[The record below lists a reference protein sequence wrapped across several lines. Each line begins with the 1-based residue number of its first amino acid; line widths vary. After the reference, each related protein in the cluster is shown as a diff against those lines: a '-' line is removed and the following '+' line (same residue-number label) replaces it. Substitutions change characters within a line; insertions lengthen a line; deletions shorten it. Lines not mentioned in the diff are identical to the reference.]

1 MDTGPGLLRTWYAYL
16 LLYFYIG
23 IYSIRYAD
31 GGRHFGFRATY
42 YVGSLVFLGEV
53 PSGGIARYSV
63 VFLSLCCVLR
73 TRYLTCA
80 VFPLASWRS
89 HVDYFWSPF
98 PCSVFCFF
106 VPGTLTYA
114 VFPSGDDSILYADD
128 RRHFGFLA
136 KYYLYSHGLF
146 GEAPSGDIGFHT

>member
-1 MDTGPGLLRTWYAYL
+1 MRTVGGILVSGRRTTWVA
-16 LLYFYIG
+16 LYF
-23 IYSIRYAD
+23 S
-31 GGRHFGFRATY
+31 GRCHPAVSHDIVSSSF
-42 YVGSLVFLGEV
+42 
-53 PSGGIARYSV
+53 
-63 VFLSLCCVLR
+63 LCCVLR